1 MNLTLLDSH
10 IYREKYNMKGNI
22 VFDAQSAVVVFV

>member
-22 VFDAQSAVVVFV
+22 VFGAQFPVAAFV